1 MVNRYIQ
8 IHLVV
13 SLSWS
18 KMLLYSHMHYH
29 KKNKDPDCNGM
40 AQLMETLA
48 IQQEGYI
55 DHDAARNE
63 VGISFSYQKS

>member
-1 MVNRYIQ
+1 
-8 IHLVV
+8 
-13 SLSWS
+13 
-18 KMLLYSHMHYH
+18 MHYH
-29 KKNKDPDCNGM
+29 KKNKDPACNVM